1 MKKIAMLFVAAT
13 LVLTACSKEKKVN
26 KKLDGSWTLVSEN
39 DSEITADKGTTVLN
53 FEKDKKEGKGS
64 RVYTDSK
71 SNVTTTDFA
80 YTLEGNILK
89 TSSDSYTVAEYTK
102 TDLTLLSTNGTFELK
117 QKFKKKD

>member
-1 MKKIAMLFVAAT
+1 MLFVAAT